1 VIYILKEYPV
11 NKFIIVS
18 ALTLT
23 LVACGSHQAPAYEKD
38 KRPKDRGQYTGIE
51 GVIQKQKDQA
61 YLTNQANQLKC
72 QDSRLDLVDA
82 EAEGDINMIRRVK
95 ARVQKNC
102 VIEK

>member
-1 VIYILKEYPV
+1 M
-11 NKFIIVS
+11 NKIFIIS

-23 LVACGSHQAPAYEKD
+23 LVACGSHRAPPYEKD
-38 KRPKDRGQYTGIE
+38 KRPEDREQYSGIE
-51 GVIQKQKDQA
+51 GVIQQQKDQT
-61 YLTNQANQLKC
+61 YLNNQARMAKC

-82 EAEGDINMIRRVK
+82 EAEGDINMIRQVK